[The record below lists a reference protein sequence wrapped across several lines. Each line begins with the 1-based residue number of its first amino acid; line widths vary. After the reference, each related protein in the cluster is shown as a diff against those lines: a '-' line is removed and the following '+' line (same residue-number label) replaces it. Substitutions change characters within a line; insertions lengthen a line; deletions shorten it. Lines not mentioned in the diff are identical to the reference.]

1 MYQRR
6 IGSEQIGEGR
16 SVKEEREEVFWEER
30 DCRERDS
37 ARGVVP
43 IRNDRESRVYP
54 YPPCFSYQWEIK
66 ELRGYGVYQGE
77 TKELEESEEW
87 LVSSGEG
94 TPTRGV
100 FS

>member
-1 MYQRR
+1 MYQRS
-6 IGSEQIGEGR
+6 IGSGQIGEGR
-16 SVKEEREEVFWEER
+16 SVKEEREEVFARSAMEEGGGEVR
-30 DCRERDS
+30 CRFGTVGRTECT
-37 ARGVVP
+37 
-43 IRNDRESRVYP
+43 P
-54 YPPCFSYQWEIK
+54 YPPCFSYQWEIN
-66 ELRGYGVYQGE
+66 ELRGYDVYQGE